1 MKTYN
6 LGVGALVLKADTRG
20 NDQNEP
26 VSHEVDH
33 VLEERG
39 SVPVHPR
46 HGVDVPA
53 PAGGEPC
60 QVVAAP
66 RREEHGLYERPQ
78 LGPVAHRVALE
89 VHSVRRLLEGREH
102 DG

>member
-1 MKTYN
+1 M
-6 LGVGALVLKADTRG
+6 
-20 NDQNEP
+20 
-26 VSHEVDH
+26 SHEVDH

-60 QVVAAP
+60 QVAVAA
-66 RREEHGLYERPQ
+66 RREQDGLYERPQ
-78 LGPVAHRVALE
+78 LAPVAYRVALE
-89 VHSVRRLLEGREH
+89 EHSVGRLLERREH
-102 DG
+102 DR